1 MPLPITSHPTA
12 LPPATIA
19 GKKILVIEDETK
31 DREHYSSVL
40 SEHGFDVRTC
50 ESPAQGA
57 TLVGKEKYDFVLVE
71 QGSHAFEGRTV
82 LERVLEI
89 DRCLPTVVLTRCVDM
104 GCYLE
109 AMQMGA
115 IDYLEKPI
123 SDHDILRIIE
133 THMRPPSLVA

>member
-1 MPLPITSHPTA
+1 MAPQITPH
-12 LPPATIA
+12 PATLLPGCPA
-19 GKKILVIEDETK
+19 GRKILVVEDETK
-31 DREHYSSVL
+31 DREHYLSVL
-40 SEHGFDVRTC
+40 REHGFDVRTC

-57 TLVGKEKYDFVLVE
+57 TLVEKEKYDFVLVE

-104 GCYLE
+104 DCYLE

-123 SDHDILRIIE
+123 SDNDMLRIIE
-133 THMRPPSLVA
+133 THMRPPSLAA

>member
-12 LPPATIA
+12 LPPAVAA

-50 ESPAQGA
+50 ASPAQGA

-71 QGSHAFEGRTV
+71 QGSRAFEGRTV

-104 GCYLE
+104 NCYLE

-115 IDYLEKPI
+115 TDYVEKPV
-123 SDHDILRIIE
+123 SDDDILRIIE
-133 THMRPPSLVA
+133 THMRPPFLAA

>member
-1 MPLPITSHPTA
+1 MPPPILSHQPA
-12 LPPATIA
+12 IPPATVA

-31 DREHYSSVL
+31 DREHYLSVL
-40 SEHGFDVRTC
+40 REHGFDVRTC

-57 TLVGKEKYDFVLVE
+57 TLVEKEKYDFVLVE
-71 QGSHAFEGRTV
+71 QGSRAFEGRTV
-82 LERVLEI
+82 LERVLEV

-133 THMRPPSLVA
+133 THMRPPFLAA

>member
-12 LPPATIA
+12 LPPAIAA

-50 ESPAQGA
+50 ESADQGA
-57 TLVGKEKYDFVLVE
+57 TLVEEEKYDFVLVE

-104 GCYLE
+104 DCYLE